1 MTPFFDINASHI
13 ELAEELN
20 SAFNRVMKS
29 GHLIMGPELSAFEG
43 EFARYCGAKH
53 CVGVGNGLDALALT
67 LRAKGIK
74 EGDEVLVPSHTFIA
88 TWLGVSMVG
97 ATPVPVEI
105 DPSTYNLDPR
115 AIAAKLTSRTKAI
128 IPVHLYGLPA
138 AVDEILN
145 IADPRGIFVLE
156 DAAQAHGATLRGKNT
171 GALGHAATF
180 SFYPTKNLGAMGD
193 GGAVVT
199 SDDELA
205 EKLRMLRNYGSS
217 IKYVHEV
224 AGVNSR
230 LDELQ
235 AALLRIKLR
244 HLDEWNRKRRAV
256 AAQYAERL
264 ESVGDLSLPFVPEG
278 SNHVFHLYVVRTKE
292 RAKLASYLA
301 EREIHTLVHYP
312 APPHAQGAYAALGL
326 SSSSLPLATEA
337 ANEVLSLPMWP
348 QMTTDHVDAVTSHIR
363 SFFA

>member
-13 ELAEELN
+13 ELAEELS

-264 ESVGDLSLPFVPEG
+264 EGVGDLSLPFVPEG

>member
-1 MTPFFDINASHI
+1 MTPFFDIAASHM
-13 ELAEELN
+13 ELAGELS
-20 SAFNRVMKS
+20 SAFDRVMRS
-29 GHLIMGPELSAFEG
+29 GHLIMGPELAAFES
-43 EFARYCGAKH
+43 EFASYCGAKH

-67 LRAKGIK
+67 LRAKGVK
-74 EGDEVLVPSHTFIA
+74 EGDEVIVPSHTFIA

-97 ATPVPVEI
+97 AKPVPVEI
-105 DPSTYNLDPR
+105 DPLTYNLDPS
-115 AIAAKLTSRTKAI
+115 AITAKLTSKTKAI

-138 AVDEILN
+138 AVDEILS
-145 IADPRGIFVLE
+145 IANPRGLFVLE
-156 DAAQAHGATLRGKNT
+156 DAAQAHGAMLRGKNT

-199 SDDELA
+199 SDDELMG
-205 EKLRMLRNYGSS
+205 KLRMLRNYGSR

-235 AALLRIKLR
+235 AALLRVKLR
-244 HLDEWNRKRRAV
+244 HLDEWNRKRRAL

-264 ESVGDLSLPFVPEG
+264 KGVGDLILPLVPEG
-278 SNHVFHLYVVRTKE
+278 STHVFHLYVIRTKE
-292 RAKLASYLA
+292 REKLANYLA
-301 EREIHTLVHYP
+301 AREIHTLVHYP
-312 APPHAQGAYAALGL
+312 APPHAQGAYADLGL
-326 SSSSLPLATEA
+326 SSTSLPLASQA

-348 QMTTDHVDAVTSHIR
+348 QMTTDHVDAVTDHIR

>member
-1 MTPFFDINASHI
+1 MTPFFDINASHA
-13 ELAEELN
+13 ELAEELT
-20 SAFNRVMKS
+20 SAFNRVMRS

-67 LRAKGIK
+67 LRAKNIK

-115 AIAAKLTSRTKAI
+115 AIAAKLTGRTKAI

-138 AVDEILN
+138 AVDEILK

-156 DAAQAHGATLRGKNT
+156 DAAQAHGATLWGKNT

-193 GGAVVT
+193 GGSVVT

-205 EKLRMLRNYGSS
+205 AKLRMLRNYGSN

-235 AALLRIKLR
+235 AAFLRIKLR
-244 HLDEWNRKRRAV
+244 HLDEWNRERRQV

-264 ESVGDLSLPFVPEG
+264 RGVGDLSLPFVPEG
-278 SNHVFHLYVVRTKE
+278 SSHVFHLYVVRTKE
-292 RAKLASYLA
+292 RARLASYLA

-312 APPHAQGAYAALGL
+312 APPHAQGAYGALGL
-326 SSSSLPLATEA
+326 SSSSLPLATAA